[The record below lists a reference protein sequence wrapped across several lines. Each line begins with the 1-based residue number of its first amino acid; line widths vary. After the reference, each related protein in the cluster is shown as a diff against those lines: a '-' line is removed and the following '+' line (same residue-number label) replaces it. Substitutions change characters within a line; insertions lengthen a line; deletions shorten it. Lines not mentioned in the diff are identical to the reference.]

1 MRTLRGIALF
11 AAGIAVGSLGM
22 YALVAQQM
30 KATNHRINHIGIR
43 VKDYQQSLDYYTKT
57 LGFKEAYRFPS
68 PNGAPTTTFLQVSK
82 DTFIEMAPPAADQ
95 PAGITHIG
103 LYTDDA
109 VTSVAG
115 FRKAGVM
122 LNDPMSSAQTGS
134 KLSNITDPNGIRIE
148 INEQPA
154 GSLMRKAMDAWK

>member
-1 MRTLRGIALF
+1 MRWIRGFALF
-11 AAGIAVGSLGM
+11 VAGIVIGSM
-22 YALVAQQM
+22 AMQSLVAQQ
-30 KATNHRINHIGIR
+30 NRNNGHRINHVGIR
-43 VKDYQQSLDYYTKT
+43 VKDYQQSLDYYTKV

-68 PNGAPTTTFLQVSK
+68 RDGAPSTTFLQVSK

-95 PAGITHIG
+95 PAGLTHIG

-109 VTSVAG
+109 AATVLQFRQAG
-115 FRKAGVM
+115 TTARDVRPSE
-122 LNDPMSSAQTGS
+122 NSGS
-134 KLSNITDPNGIRIE
+134 KLSGITDPNGISIE